1 MKNIIDGW
9 YYVLI
14 KDPEIEALAK
24 EKAKHCKGCKHAV
37 TKKILKF
44 VNKKNLEV
52 EDRVCDLCDCPLIA
66 KLRSPNEKCPINL
79 W

>member
-9 YYVLI
+9 YHVLI
-14 KDPEIEALAK
+14 KDPEIEVLAK
-24 EKAKHCKGCKHAV
+24 ERAKHCKSCKHAV

-44 VNKKNLEV
+44 VDKKILEI
-52 EDRVCDLCDCPLIA
+52 EDKVCDLCDCPFIA
-66 KLRSPNEKCPINL
+66 KLRCKKEKCPINL